1 MAMSFSQTLESRH
14 YDVSRLFMIGMLV
27 AVPFSVLWGY
37 WFCTASIP
45 VYETTRQFRVS
56 DNELIRKKFSRTGG
70 GGMRTQS
77 LKSRKIF
84 AIFSAKAKK
93 NITRYQ
99 QGYFFPET
107 GKNKKAGAIPLTV
120 FEIIPRHS
128 GENDRVVLLAE
139 YPADQTDPFADRT
152 EGEVCIAVGQ
162 TTPMKILAQA
172 SGLLKEKTLPLA
184 FLSQRT
190 AQ

>member
-1 MAMSFSQTLESRH
+1 MAIFFSQTLESRH

-45 VYETTRQFRVS
+45 VYETTRQFSVS
-56 DNELIRKKFSRTGG
+56 DNELIRKTFSRTGG

-84 AIFSAKAKK
+84 AVFSEKAKK

-107 GKNKKAGAIPLTV
+107 GKNKKAGAV
-120 FEIIPRHS
+120 
-128 GENDRVVLLAE
+128 
-139 YPADQTDPFADRT
+139 
-152 EGEVCIAVGQ
+152 
-162 TTPMKILAQA
+162 
-172 SGLLKEKTLPLA
+172 
-184 FLSQRT
+184 
-190 AQ
+190 